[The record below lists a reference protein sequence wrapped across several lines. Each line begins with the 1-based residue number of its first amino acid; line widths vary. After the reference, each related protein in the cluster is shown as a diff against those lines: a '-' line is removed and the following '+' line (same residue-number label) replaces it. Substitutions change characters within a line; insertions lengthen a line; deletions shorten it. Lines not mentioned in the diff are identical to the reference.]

1 MRLLLCSLLLVCLT
15 SAAES
20 AAWQLYKAVGETRVE
35 YRHNADKLLQV
46 KAQTEVSATP
56 ASFLHL
62 LEDTAHITK
71 WAANTEKAQ
80 LLGQPD
86 ANTHLVH
93 TYFSAIWP
101 VSKRDMVTQ
110 SVWQQDA
117 ASGVLTMVVT
127 DMGKHFPEVQG
138 YVRMQQVQA
147 KWTLTPLPNGR
158 MKIEYHGQADPSGKL
173 PHFIVDKVA
182 LKSLLKTFSQLQKT
196 LPDYQ
201 RPYPGLVDAFLPAK

>member
-1 MRLLLCSLLLVCLT
+1 MRFLLT
-15 SAAES
+15 SLMLFSITVAAAEQP
-20 AAWQLYKAVGETRVE
+20 WRLYKTVAETRVE

-56 ASFLHL
+56 AAFLHL
-62 LEDTAHITK
+62 LEDTANITK

-93 TYFSAIWP
+93 TYFSAMWP

-110 SVWQQDA
+110 SVWQQDPL
-117 ASGVLTMVVT
+117 SGVLTMVVS
-127 DMGKHFPEVQG
+127 DMGQHFPAVQG

-147 KWTLTPLPNGR
+147 RWTLTPLPDGR
-158 MKIEYHGQADPSGKL
+158 MKIEYQGQADAAGKL
-173 PHFIVDKVA
+173 PHFIGDKVA
-182 LKSLLKTFSQLQKT
+182 LKSLLKTFLQLQQV
-196 LPDYQ
+196 LPAYQ
-201 RPYPGLVDAFLPAK
+201 RDYPGIQL